1 MQEVDERVRYL
12 RLLEPSRLGALC
24 KDFLDDEVLAEMI
37 VAVQAHLAAN
47 DVRIPV
53 CCIGSCSLQARAL
66 GWPWF
71 GPVRARTAQCAS
83 AMHCKQTRDR
93 T

>member
-47 DVRIPV
+47 DVRILFAASAPAP
-53 CCIGSCSLQARAL
+53 CK
-66 GWPWF
+66 
-71 GPVRARTAQCAS
+71 RAR
-83 AMHCKQTRDR
+83 
-93 T
+93 